1 MIDSYWT
8 RLTTQRMSRRVALAT
23 TGVTATAAALLAA
36 CGSGGGKSGGSTS
49 DKSSLVA
56 QPADTTKTAKRAGTL
71 KSRNFADPA
80 TLDVTTPN
88 NPITPFYD
96 CVYNCLVV
104 FQPGFLKPTE
114 NVVAPDLA
122 ESWET
127 SPDGLQITLKLR
139 QGVKW
144 HNKAPVNG
152 RALDMDDVLFSW
164 NRYITKFSGRVGVYN
179 GANPD
184 APVLSLTATD
194 PKTLVMKLKEPLVYV
209 LNLFVMSGASGPITM
224 PKETDSTFDPRA
236 DMIGTGPWMLTSYQP
251 SVGLTLKRNPDYY
264 DKDWALAEQIDMPI
278 ISEYATAFSQL
289 KAGNLHIFGPNTNTL
304 VKAEDIVPL
313 KQEEPRISVYQS
325 DLALTPSGATQN
337 FGWLPAGKSPFLDER
352 VRQAVSMSIDRD
364 LFLESVFNVSKF
376 QSQGLPVSTSWSTAL
391 IPTYEGWWLDPK
403 GKDFGPNARYY
414 QHDVAE
420 GKKLMAAAGYP
431 NGFEITSSAPG
442 IEYPPSK
449 FGELINGMAN
459 DVGIRVNQKIL
470 DYLKDYIPNYRDGHG
485 QYEGW
490 SYTST
495 AGGTSGTNAVGALAI
510 EYWSKG
516 GAAFKGFSLNGKND
530 QAGDPQ
536 VDAIVEKARIEPD
549 VERRKALINDLQ
561 RYLAKATYGL
571 ASPGG
576 ATGFQVAWPAIGNYQ
591 VWRGAR
597 NHYRLWVDETKP
609 PFKNA

>member
-1 MIDSYWT
+1 MFDNYWSKLT
-8 RLTTQRMSRRVALAT
+8 SQRLSRRRALAA

-36 CGSGGGKSGGSTS
+36 CGGGGKSSGSGGG

-56 QPADTTKTAKRAGTL
+56 QPVDTLKQAKRTSTL

-80 TLDVTTPN
+80 SLDVTTPN

-96 CVYNCLVV
+96 AVYNCLVV
-104 FQPGFLKPTE
+104 FQPGYMKPTE

-144 HNKAPVNG
+144 HNKPPVNG
-152 RALDMDDVLFSW
+152 RPMDMDDVMASW
-164 NRYITKFSGRVGVYN
+164 QRYSTKFSGRVGVVN
-179 GANPD
+179 SANPD
-184 APVLSLTATD
+184 APVLSLTAAD
-194 PKTLVMKLKEPLVYV
+194 SKTLVMKLKEPLVYV

-236 DMIGTGPWMLTSYQP
+236 DMIGTGPWVLTNYKP
-251 SVGLTLKRNPDYY
+251 SVEVSLKRNPEYY
-264 DKDWALAEQIDMPI
+264 DRDWALVDQIDMPI
-278 ISEYATAFSQL
+278 ISEYATALSQL

-304 VKAEDIVPL
+304 VRPEDIVPL
-313 KQEEPRISVYQS
+313 KQDEPRIAVYQS

-352 VRQAVSMSIDRD
+352 VRQAVSLSIDRD
-364 LFLESVFNVSKF
+364 LFLDTVFNVSKF
-376 QSQGLPVSTSWSTAL
+376 QSQGLPVATRWSTAL

-403 GKDFGPNARYY
+403 GKDFGPNAKYY

-420 GKKLMAAAGYP
+420 AKKLLAAAGYP
-431 NGFEITSSAPG
+431 NGFEIISSAPG

-449 FGELINGMAN
+449 YGELINGMAGEA
-459 DVGIRVNQKIL
+459 GIKVSQRIL

-495 AGGTSGTNAVGALAI
+495 AGGTSGTSPVGALAI

-516 GAAFKGFSLNGKND
+516 GAAFKGFSLSGKND
-530 QAGDPQ
+530 QSGDPQ
-536 VDAIVEKARIEPD
+536 VDAILEKARVEQD
-549 VERRKALINDLQ
+549 TERRRALIFDLQ
-561 RYLAKATYGL
+561 RYLAKAVYGL

-576 ATGFQVAWPAIGNYQ
+576 ATSFLAAWPCVGNFQ

-597 NHYRLWVDETKP
+597 NNYRWWVDETKP
-609 PFKNA
+609 PFKSA